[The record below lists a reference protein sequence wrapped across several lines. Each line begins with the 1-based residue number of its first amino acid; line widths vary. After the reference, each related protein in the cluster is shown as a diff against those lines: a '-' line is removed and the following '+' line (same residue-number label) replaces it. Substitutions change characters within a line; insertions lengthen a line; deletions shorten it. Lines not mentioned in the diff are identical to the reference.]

1 MVERACSRFLVDL
14 DRTDWN
20 FKAERVE
27 QVCGFAELMPHV
39 KGKWARTREFI
50 VLQDWQVFI
59 LACLFGFV
67 DEQGRRRFRQ
77 AYIMLPRKQG
87 KSVLAAVIGLFML
100 VMDGET
106 GAEVYCGATSE
117 AQAWEVFRPAKLMAE
132 KAGTEPGEF
141 LAEFGATVAAKSIF
155 TLDGSRFQPVIGK
168 PGDGSSPH
176 CAIIDEYH
184 EHDTPDQ
191 FDTMLTGMG
200 AREQPLALV
209 ITTAGD
215 NLGGPC
221 YDMQRFAEDV
231 LEGHIGDDRLFAIIY
246 TIDVKGSTALYQSS
260 TAIGRLEEECL
271 KSGALITQIDPLL
284 REAFADLATRG
295 IIAKTDHLGSSAS
308 APSTQSGALMQKG
321 SAPPAMSSSGST
333 PTQPKSGSQ
342 SSADAI
348 GLGEIPSDGAL
359 PLTDGSRKTRPGG
372 KTPSFEPI
380 TESAWISMSDFIG
393 NAEASATSAA
403 RSSQFFASII
413 ATMKGTYAGY
423 SVARVTQG
431 LVFSEI
437 LRRLYSAHSNMLDAE
452 RCRLADGGLEV
463 RYPPDDWRDFA
474 VWRKANPNLGVSV
487 FEDFLLARHQEA
499 LNRPAKQGINLTK
512 HLNVWVSSRDAWLSM
527 ADWQA
532 CAEPVSL
539 DELAGCEAWVGL
551 DLATK
556 IDVAAMV
563 AKVRMADGR
572 FAYLPHF
579 YLPEA
584 VVLEARSK
592 NAAAYGGWAAAG
604 HLTLTPGD
612 ATDFEYIAEDLRKL
626 LRALDVQA
634 VGFDPY
640 QAHHLAQQ
648 LMAEGAPMIEYPMQT
663 RTLSPPMRE
672 MEGAI
677 VAKTRAHPGN
687 PMFDWMASNVTAK
700 EDGRGNI
707 YPRKPHGQDHLKI
720 DGITAALMAEGL
732 SMKDEP
738 PPFDVAAMIG

>member
-1 MVERACSRFLVDL
+1 MTFAERAEQYARAVSAKKLPACRMVQLACSRYLKDL
-14 DRTDWN
+14 DRTDWR
-20 FKAERVE
+20 FDEAKVERV
-27 QVCGFAELMPHV
+27 CAFAEMMPHV
-39 KGKWARTREFI
+39 KGKWARTRELI

-59 LACLFGFV
+59 LAAIFGFV
-67 DEQGRRRFRQ
+67 DEAGRRRFRQ

-87 KSVLAAVIGLFML
+87 KSVLAAVIGLYML

-106 GAEVYCGATSE
+106 GAEVYCGATTE

-132 KAGTEPGEF
+132 KAGEESGEF
-141 LAEFGATVAAKSIF
+141 LAEFDTTVAAKSIF
-155 TLDGSRFQPVIGK
+155 TTDGSRFQPVIGK

-215 NLGGPC
+215 NLAGPC
-221 YDMQRFAEDV
+221 YDMQKFAEDV
-231 LEGHIGDDRLFAIIY
+231 LEGHIGDDRFFSVIY
-246 TIDVKGSTALYQSS
+246 TIDK
-260 TAIGRLEEECL
+260 
-271 KSGALITQIDPLL
+271 D
-284 REAFADLATRG
+284 
-295 IIAKTDHLGSSAS
+295 
-308 APSTQSGALMQKG
+308 
-321 SAPPAMSSSGST
+321 
-333 PTQPKSGSQ
+333 
-342 SSADAI
+342 
-348 GLGEIPSDGAL
+348 
-359 PLTDGSRKTRPGG
+359 
-372 KTPSFEPI
+372 
-380 TESAWISMSDFIG
+380 
-393 NAEASATSAA
+393 
-403 RSSQFFASII
+403 
-413 ATMKGTYAGY
+413 
-423 SVARVTQG
+423 
-431 LVFSEI
+431 
-437 LRRLYSAHSNMLDAE
+437 
-452 RCRLADGGLEV
+452 
-463 RYPPDDWRDFA
+463 DDWRDFN
-474 VWRKANPNLGVSV
+474 VWRKANPNLGVSI
-487 FEDFLLARHQEA
+487 FEDFLQARHQEA
-499 LNRPAKQGINLTK
+499 LSRPAKQGINLTK
-512 HLNVWVSSRDAWLSM
+512 HLNVWVSSRDAWLNM
-527 ADWQA
+527 ADWQG
-532 CAEPVSL
+532 CAAVVTM
-539 DELAGCEAWVGL
+539 DELAGCEAWIGL

-572 FAYLPHF
+572 FALMPFF

-592 NAAAYGGWAAAG
+592 NAAAYGGWAAEG

-612 ATDFEYIAEDLRKL
+612 ATDFEFIAEDLRGL
-626 LRALDVQA
+626 LRKLDVQA

-648 LMAEGAPMIEYPMQT
+648 LQAEGAPMIEYPMQT

-672 MEGAI
+672 MEAAI
-677 VAKTRAHPGN
+677 AAKQRVHPGN

-732 SMKDEP
+732 SMNEAETSVDEWIASY
-738 PPFDVAAMIG
+738 AA

>member
-1 MVERACSRFLVDL
+1 MDDLGRKDLTFDPDKVER
-14 DRTDWN
+14 
-20 FKAERVE
+20 
-27 QVCGFAELMPHV
+27 VCAFAELMPHV
-39 KGKWARTREFI
+39 KGKWSQKKEFI
-50 VLQDWQVFI
+50 KLQDWQVFI
-59 LACLFGFV
+59 LACLFGFI
-67 DEQGRRRFRQ
+67 DAEGRRRFRQ

-87 KSVLAAVIGLFML
+87 KSVLAAVIGLYML
-100 VMDGET
+100 TMDGEA

-132 KAGTEPGEF
+132 KAGSEPGEF
-141 LAEFGATVAAKSIF
+141 LSEFGATVAAKSIF
-155 TLDGSRFQPVIGK
+155 TVDGSRFQPVIGK

-221 YDMQRFAEDV
+221 FDMQNFAENV
-231 LEGHIGDDRLFAIIY
+231 LEGRLEDDQMFAIIY
-246 TIDVKGSTALYQSS
+246 TIDIKGNTVLYQSS

-271 KSGALITQIDPLL
+271 RSGALITPRQSPW
-284 REAFADLATRG
+284 REAFADLVTRG
-295 IIAKTDHLGSSAS
+295 IIAKTDQLGLSDSALNIQNGAPTPRDCAPLATNSSAL
-308 APSTQSGALMQKG
+308 TE
-321 SAPPAMSSSGST
+321 
-333 PTQPKSGSQ
+333 TQPRNGSQ
-342 SSADAI
+342 SSADANGPSETQSDAAPLSPD
-348 GLGEIPSDGAL
+348 GL
-359 PLTDGSRKTRPGG
+359 RKTRPNG
-372 KTPSFEPI
+372 KTQNSELI
-380 TESAWISMSDFIG
+380 TESAWINMKDFTAS
-393 NAEASATSAA
+393 AEASATSVA
-403 RSSQFFASII
+403 RNSQFFVSTI
-413 ATMKGTYAGY
+413 AMMRDTYADY
-423 SVARVTQG
+423 SVARATQG

-437 LRRLYSAHSNMLDAE
+437 LKRLYSAHSHMLDAE
-452 RCRLADGGLEV
+452 RCQLADCGLEV

-487 FEDFLLARHQEA
+487 FEDFLMARHQEA

-512 HLNVWVSSRDAWLSM
+512 HLNVWVSSRSAWLNM
-527 ADWQA
+527 ADWQG
-532 CAEPVSL
+532 CAELV
-539 DELAGCEAWVGL
+539 DIEDFAGCEAWIGL

-563 AKVRMADGR
+563 AKVRMPDGR
-572 FAYLPHF
+572 FAYFPFF

-592 NAAAYGGWAAAG
+592 NSTAYAAWAASG

-612 ATDFEYIAEDLRKL
+612 ATDFEFIAEDLRKL
-626 LRALDVQA
+626 LRLLDVQQ

-648 LMAEGAPMIEYPMQT
+648 MQAEGAPMIEYPMQT

-677 VAKTRAHPGN
+677 VGKKRIHPGN

-732 SMKDEP
+732 SMAPDDDGPSVYETRGILA
-738 PPFDVAAMIG
+738 F

>member
-1 MVERACSRFLVDL
+1 MSFADRAERYARDVVAKEIDACRMVERACSRFLSDL
-14 DRTDWN
+14 DRADWTYDP
-20 FKAERVE
+20 ERVDR
-27 QVCGFAELMPHV
+27 VCSFAELMPHV

-50 VLQDWQVFI
+50 ILQDWQIFI

-67 DEQGRRRFRQ
+67 DAIGRRRFRQ

-87 KSVLAAVIGLFML
+87 KSVLAAVIGLYML
-100 VMDGET
+100 VMDGEA

-132 KAGTEPGEF
+132 KAGSEPGEF
-141 LAEFGATVAAKSIF
+141 LAEFDATVAAKSIF

-231 LEGHIGDDRLFAIIY
+231 LEGHIGDDSFFAIIY
-246 TIDVKGSTALYQSS
+246 TIDK
-260 TAIGRLEEECL
+260 
-271 KSGALITQIDPLL
+271 D
-284 REAFADLATRG
+284 
-295 IIAKTDHLGSSAS
+295 
-308 APSTQSGALMQKG
+308 
-321 SAPPAMSSSGST
+321 
-333 PTQPKSGSQ
+333 
-342 SSADAI
+342 
-348 GLGEIPSDGAL
+348 
-359 PLTDGSRKTRPGG
+359 
-372 KTPSFEPI
+372 
-380 TESAWISMSDFIG
+380 
-393 NAEASATSAA
+393 
-403 RSSQFFASII
+403 
-413 ATMKGTYAGY
+413 
-423 SVARVTQG
+423 
-431 LVFSEI
+431 
-437 LRRLYSAHSNMLDAE
+437 
-452 RCRLADGGLEV
+452 
-463 RYPPDDWRDFA
+463 DDWRDFS
-474 VWRKANPNLGVSV
+474 VWRKANPNLGVSI

-499 LNRPAKQGINLTK
+499 MNRPAKQGINLTK

-532 CAEPVSL
+532 CAAPITF
-539 DELAGCEAWVGL
+539 DEMAGCEAWIGL

-563 AKVRMADGR
+563 AKIKMADGR
-572 FAYLPHF
+572 FAYLPYF

-584 VVLEARSK
+584 VILEARSK
-592 NAAAYGGWAAAG
+592 NSAAYGGWAAAG

-612 ATDFEYIAEDLRKL
+612 ATDFEFIAEDLRKL
-626 LRALDVQA
+626 LRHLDVQA
-634 VGFDPY
+634 VGFDPF
-640 QAHHLAQQ
+640 QAHHLAQRMQ
-648 LMAEGAPMIEYPMQT
+648 AEGAPMLEYPMQT
-663 RTLSPPMRE
+663 KTLSPPMRE
-672 MEGAI
+672 MEAAI
-677 VAKTRAHPGN
+677 VSGKRVHPGN

-707 YPRKPHGQDHLKI
+707 YPRKPHNQDHLKI

-732 SMKDEP
+732 SMGETQAEP
-738 PPFDVAAMIG
+738 TYQMLIL

>member
-1 MVERACSRFLVDL
+1 MTFADRAESYARSVIDGETDACRLVKLACKRFIADLARKDLTFDPDKVE
-14 DRTDWN
+14 
-20 FKAERVE
+20 K
-27 QVCGFAELMPHV
+27 VCAFAELMPHV
-39 KGKWARTREFI
+39 KGKWSQKRELI
-50 VLQDWQVFI
+50 KLQDWQVFI
-59 LACLFGFV
+59 LACLFGFI
-67 DEQGRRRFRQ
+67 DAEGRRRFRQ

-87 KSVLAAVIGLFML
+87 KSVLAAVIGLYML
-100 VMDGET
+100 TMDGEA

-132 KAGTEPGEF
+132 KAGSEPGEF
-141 LAEFGATVAAKSIF
+141 LSEFGATVAAKSIF
-155 TLDGSRFQPVIGK
+155 TVDGSRFQPVIGK

-221 YDMQRFAEDV
+221 FDMQNFAENV
-231 LEGHIGDDRLFAIIY
+231 LEGRLDDDQMFAIIY
-246 TIDVKGSTALYQSS
+246 TIDK
-260 TAIGRLEEECL
+260 
-271 KSGALITQIDPLL
+271 D
-284 REAFADLATRG
+284 
-295 IIAKTDHLGSSAS
+295 
-308 APSTQSGALMQKG
+308 
-321 SAPPAMSSSGST
+321 
-333 PTQPKSGSQ
+333 
-342 SSADAI
+342 
-348 GLGEIPSDGAL
+348 
-359 PLTDGSRKTRPGG
+359 
-372 KTPSFEPI
+372 
-380 TESAWISMSDFIG
+380 
-393 NAEASATSAA
+393 
-403 RSSQFFASII
+403 
-413 ATMKGTYAGY
+413 
-423 SVARVTQG
+423 
-431 LVFSEI
+431 
-437 LRRLYSAHSNMLDAE
+437 
-452 RCRLADGGLEV
+452 
-463 RYPPDDWRDFA
+463 DDWRDFA

-499 LNRPAKQGINLTK
+499 INRPAKQGINLTK
-512 HLNVWVSSRDAWLSM
+512 HLNVWVSSRSAWLNM
-527 ADWQA
+527 ADWQG
-532 CAEPVSL
+532 CAEPL
-539 DELAGCEAWVGL
+539 DIEDFAGCEAWIGL

-563 AKVRMADGR
+563 AKVRMPDGR
-572 FAYLPHF
+572 FAYFPFF

-584 VVLEARSK
+584 VVMEARSK
-592 NAAAYGGWAAAG
+592 NSTAYAAWAASG

-612 ATDFEYIAEDLRKL
+612 ATDFEFIAEDLRKL
-626 LRALDVQA
+626 LRLLDVQQ

-648 LMAEGAPMIEYPMQT
+648 MQAEGAPMVEYPMQT

-677 VAKTRAHPGN
+677 VGNARVHPGN

-732 SMKDEP
+732 SMVETDTI
-738 PPFDVAAMIG
+738 DVDDWIRSYA